1 MDNGNEVEDMHSSL
15 QAMTDSISSAR
26 QTIRALLDSP
36 QNLDMKEG
44 ISLLSIKHHTLI
56 SYIRSLTLLSSRRML
71 GHTLSTREQPT
82 AAFST
87 TDRGVRGS
95 GAGDLVDSMI
105 EGRIVLEKTRAL
117 ENKLKYQ
124 IDKLVKLARE
134 PENAN
139 IGIND
144 PLRFRPNPQNLE
156 ANDED
161 DDADAFADDK
171 SDCRQTSDGI
181 YRPPRLAPV
190 PYTDAPKSKSRR
202 ERNPVPSALNHLAAD
217 PSRPHVETTSG
228 LGGIPQLGSKR
239 AAYLKRVQE
248 YEEENFTR
256 LVMKKS
262 EAKRRLRDE
271 ADLAL
276 GGDLG
281 GSYNPRGRRQA
292 GGLED
297 EFGDV
302 LRSVGRKHSEGDG
315 YEELRRK
322 SKKADLLS
330 RSRDVFSK
338 KRDEPSEDN
347 PEEARRM
354 KKRSK
359 FELDAKIARKK
370 TLRKK

>member
-1 MDNGNEVEDMHSSL
+1 M
-15 QAMTDSISSAR
+15 
-26 QTIRALLDSP
+26 
-36 QNLDMKEG
+36 
-44 ISLLSIKHHTLI
+44 
-56 SYIRSLTLLSSRRML
+56 
-71 GHTLSTREQPT
+71 
-82 AAFST
+82 
-87 TDRGVRGS
+87 
-95 GAGDLVDSMI
+95 
-105 EGRIVLEKTRAL
+105 
-117 ENKLKYQ
+117 
-124 IDKLVKLARE
+124 
-134 PENAN
+134 
-139 IGIND
+139 
-144 PLRFRPNPQNLE
+144 
-156 ANDED
+156 
-161 DDADAFADDK
+161 
-171 SDCRQTSDGI
+171 
-181 YRPPRLAPV
+181 
-190 PYTDAPKSKSRR
+190 PYTEAPKTKSRR
-202 ERNPVPSALNHLAAD
+202 ERVPVPSALNHLAAD

-262 EAKRRLRDE
+262 EARRRLRDE

-302 LRSVGRKHSEGDG
+302 LRSVGRKHQEGDV

-322 SKKADLLS
+322 GKKADLLS
-330 RSRDVFSK
+330 RSRDTLSK
-338 KRDEPSEDN
+338 KRDEPFEDN

-354 KKRSK
+354 KKRSR

-370 TLRKK
+370 TLRK